1 MEWTWLVDVLLHLDR
16 HLAEL
21 AQRWGPWIYAALFAV
36 IFVETGLV
44 VMPFLPG
51 DSLLFVAGAIAGL
64 GGLDLGALCALL
76 TTAAILGDF
85 VNYSVGRRVGARVFG
100 WEQSRWFNRAAFDRT
115 QRFYER
121 YGAVTIIVGRFL
133 PFVRTFAPFVAGVA
147 RMDPRRFVI
156 CNVLGALI
164 WVVGLCTLGYAV
176 GNTPWV
182 QANFSLVTLLL
193 VVVPGV
199 PALIEVMRQW
209 RRSQQDSVECPGAA
223 LRRVDRESPG
233 PQAAPPPG
241 GSR

>member
-1 MEWTWLVDVLLHLDR
+1 MEWTWLVDAVLHLDK
-16 HLAEL
+16 HLADL

-64 GGLDLGALCALL
+64 GGLDLGTLCILL

-85 VNYSVGRRVGARVFG
+85 VNYSVGRRVGARVLG

-115 QRFYER
+115 QRFYDR
-121 YGAVTIIVGRFL
+121 FGAVTIIVGRFL

-147 RMDPRRFVI
+147 FMDRPRFVI

-164 WVVGLCTLGYAV
+164 WVVGLCALGYAV

-193 VVVPGV
+193 VVVPGL
-199 PALIEVMRQW
+199 PAIIEVARQW
-209 RRSQQDSVECPGAA
+209 RRSQRDSA
-223 LRRVDRESPG
+223 
-233 PQAAPPPG
+233 
-241 GSR
+241 